1 MILGAHESTAGG
13 LDLAFERC
21 ARDQADAVQL
31 WTRSSRQWS
40 AKPLTPEAIATFR
53 SAHTA
58 YRTAN
63 RTDKIP
69 AAAHASY
76 LINLATANPE
86 IYARSE
92 AALLD
97 ECQRAEQLGLS
108 HVIFHPGAAQGLERP
123 AGIATTAQALRR
135 ICAELNRSG
144 AAVRLLVEF
153 TAGQG
158 SCIGCSFAELAE
170 ILTQTGEARMGVC
183 LDTQHMWAAGVDWA
197 SAGGYDR
204 TFAEFDRVIG
214 LAYLEA
220 FHLNDSKK
228 PVGSRV
234 DRHDIIGEGLI
245 GLDAFGRLLRDERF
259 AKIPGYLE
267 TPPLP
272 DGEDSFGHCLRRLR
286 SLLDP
291 AVSKAASAAAPAAA
305 GESAASTAKKP
316 RSRPARPKASS

>member
-1 MILGAHESTAGG
+1 MNKVMILGAHESTAGG

-21 ARDQADAVQL
+21 ARDQAEAVQL

-40 AKPLTPEAIATFR
+40 AKPLTPECIATFR
-53 SAHTA
+53 RAHTA
-58 YRTAN
+58 YKAG
-63 RTDKIP
+63 KIP

-76 LINLATANPE
+76 LINLATANPQ
-86 IYARSE
+86 IYERSE

-97 ECQRAEQLGLS
+97 ECQRAEQLGLA
-108 HVIFHPGAAQGLERP
+108 HVIFHPGAAQGIERA

-144 AAVRLLVEF
+144 AEVRLLVEF

-158 SCIGCSFAELAE
+158 SCIGCSFAELAA
-170 ILTQTGEARMGVC
+170 ILEQTGEQRMGVC

-197 SAGGYDR
+197 SPAGYTQ
-204 TFAEFDRVIG
+204 TFDEFDRLIG
-214 LAYLEA
+214 LRHLEA

-228 PVGSRV
+228 PLGSRV

-272 DGEDSFGHCLRRLR
+272 NGDDSFGLCLTRLR
-286 SLLDP
+286 SLLNG
-291 AVSKAASAAAPAAA
+291 AAAA
-305 GESAASTAKKP
+305 GTEPAQPTQPASAPAKKG
-316 RSRPARPKASS
+316 RAAAKTTKAAQK

>member
-53 SAHTA
+53 KAHTA
-58 YRTAN
+58 YRK
-63 RTDKIP
+63 DKIP

-86 IYARSE
+86 IFARSE

-108 HVIFHPGAAQGLERP
+108 HVIFHPGAAQGLERS
-123 AGIATTAQALRR
+123 AGIATTAGALRR

-170 ILTQTGEARMGVC
+170 ILHQTGEARMGVC

-197 SAGGYDR
+197 SADGYDR

-214 LAYLEA
+214 LRYLEA

-259 AKIPGYLE
+259 ARIPGYLE

-272 DGEDSFGHCLRRLR
+272 DGEDSFGHCLRQLR
-286 SLLDP
+286 SLLGQSP
-291 AVSKAASAAAPAAA
+291 SAAAPAAA
-305 GESAASTAKKP
+305 GESAASTSHKP
-316 RSRPARPKASS
+316 RSRPARPKARS

>member
-1 MILGAHESTAGG
+1 MNSAMILGAHQSTAGG

-21 ARDQADAVQL
+21 ARDQAEAVQL

-40 AKPLTPEAIATFR
+40 AKPLTPEAIASFR
-53 SAHTA
+53 AAHTA
-58 YRTAN
+58 YGGKN
-63 RTDKIP
+63 QKVP

-76 LINLATANPE
+76 LINLATANPQ
-86 IYARSE
+86 IYERSE

-108 HVIFHPGAAQGLERP
+108 HVIFHPGAAQGLERT

-158 SCIGCSFAELAE
+158 SCIGCSFAELAA
-170 ILTQTGEARMGVC
+170 ILDQTAEQRMGVC

-197 SAGGYDR
+197 SPAGYTQ
-204 TFAEFDRVIG
+204 TFAEFDRMIG
-214 LAYLEA
+214 LRYLEA

-228 PVGSRV
+228 PLGSRV

-245 GLDAFGRLLRDERF
+245 GLEAFARLLRDERF
-259 AKIPGYLE
+259 AAIPGYLE

-272 DGEDSFGHCLRRLR
+272 NGDDSFGHCLTRLR
-286 SLLDP
+286 SLLSGEVP
-291 AVSKAASAAAPAAA
+291 AAQPAAPPASAKTARANKATKP
-305 GESAASTAKKP
+305 AKK
-316 RSRPARPKASS
+316 ST